1 MRRLCGFAGEF
12 AGGSRPFEH
21 ARLARLECAQ
31 RALHFWFLEVRR
43 VSRTY
48 HGSASA
54 YVHPQYSLCSK
65 PSRAAWWVSPRALC
79 SGRGFESGFLQI
91 PKRSR
96 NRVLSR
102 GERQRARE
110 LLGSCSGAARECLG
124 SASGGPR
131 EGLGR
136 DWSDRERLHIFIERA
151 NARLTVRW
159 RDSLRYVSRVTHSV
173 HVWDHGKHAHERA
186 T

>member
-1 MRRLCGFAGEF
+1 MRHLCKFAGEF

-54 YVHPQYSLCSK
+54 HVHPQYSLCSK

-79 SGRGFESGFLQI
+79 SGSRVRIRFFANSKTF
-91 PKRSR
+91 PKKDSLARRAAAS
-96 NRVLSR
+96 SAAA
-102 GERQRARE
+102 RQ
-110 LLGSCSGAARECLG
+110 LLGSCSGV
-124 SASGGPR
+124 PR

-151 NARLTVRW
+151 NARRTVRW